1 MARLFAR
8 LLNKNTLKQ
17 VTESI
22 GENKVVSESLK
33 ASKLVKEIGKRPEV
47 PFRKVETDSVT
58 WNRYKLVGTFWAIGI
73 PTTLTCF
80 YFLQL
85 RIEEEKKF
93 YYKQIRDEIRASDQI

>member
-1 MARLFAR
+1 MARLFTR

-22 GENKVVSESLK
+22 GENKVVSETLK
-33 ASKLVKEIGKRPEV
+33 VPEVVKEIGKRPEV
-47 PFRKVETDSVT
+47 PFRKVESDKVT

-73 PTTLTCF
+73 PTALTFF

-85 RIEEEKKF
+85 QVEKEKKF
-93 YYKQIRDEIRASDQI
+93 YYKQIRDELRASDQI